1 MSPTALFFSDAAL
14 ALNLAA
20 ALALSFFALTQGVL
34 LALYA
39 RSRWR
44 RSRWRRRR
52 GSQRPGPRR
61 PCQARPDLPAVTVQV
76 PLYNE
81 RHLAQRMIAAL
92 AELDYPRHRLSA
104 QILDDSTD
112 DTTRI
117 AQRAVEAARAGGL
130 DIELIHRQ
138 HRAGYK
144 AGALAGGLRSVA
156 SEFVAVFDADF
167 VPPADFLRR
176 IFDPP
181 EGAGLFDQPDVAFV
195 QTRWGYLNREE
206 RLLTR
211 AQALLLDMHF
221 VIDQRARSD
230 TGWLMNFN
238 GSGGVWRRASI
249 EAAGGWQADTL
260 TEDLDLS
267 YRAQLAGW
275 RGVYLP
281 DQVSPSE
288 LPDSVQAFKRQQARW
303 ARGTVQCMRKLLP
316 RIARARLKP
325 PVKLAAL
332 AHLGGYLTYPLL
344 FLLAVV
350 SPLVA
355 LGAQAG
361 RSAPAWT
368 GLVGLAGL
376 LPALSMLAAH
386 QSQGRRL
393 GQFARDFPAAIVL
406 GIGLSLSNSA
416 AMAAGLIRP
425 GSGVF
430 VRTPKRDAGSRPDS
444 RAARAGSSL
453 DWTAWAEL
461 GMAGY
466 VFAMC
471 ALLARQAGWLPLLP
485 LAVYG
490 FSFAAV
496 SLGQLAP
503 FLRRRKR
510 AGLESSA

>member
-1 MSPTALFFSDAAL
+1 MSLTAQLFADAAL

-20 ALALSFFALTQGVL
+20 ALALSFYAVTQGVL

-44 RSRWRRRR
+44 R
-52 GSQRPGPRR
+52 GKPGAAGLALPPRPGSG
-61 PCQARPDLPAVTVQV
+61 CASAELPAVTVQV
-76 PLYNE
+76 PVYNE
-81 RHLAQRMIAAL
+81 RYLAQRMIAAL
-92 AELDYPRHRLSA
+92 AALDYPRDRLRA

-117 AQRAVEAARAGGL
+117 AQCAAEAARAAGL
-130 DIELIHRQ
+130 DIELIHRP

-144 AGALAGGLRSVA
+144 AGALADGLRSVT
-156 SEFVAVFDADF
+156 SEFIAVFDADF
-167 VPPADFLRR
+167 VPPPDFLRR
-176 IFDPP
+176 IFDAPD
-181 EGAGLFDQPDVAFV
+181 GGRLFDRPEVAFI
-195 QTRWGYLNREE
+195 QTRWGYLNREDGI
-206 RLLTR
+206 LTR

-230 TGWLMNFN
+230 AGWLMNFN
-238 GSGGVWRRASI
+238 GSGGVWRRAGI
-249 EAAGGWQADTL
+249 EAAGGWQTDTL

-267 YRAQLAGW
+267 YRAQLLGW

-288 LPDSVQAFKRQQARW
+288 LPDTVLAFKRQQARW
-303 ARGTVQCMRKLLP
+303 ARGTMQCMRKLLP
-316 RIARARLKP
+316 RIARTPLKP

-332 AHLGGYLTYPLL
+332 AHLSGYLTYPML
-344 FLLAVV
+344 FLLALL
-350 SPLVA
+350 SPLIA

-361 RSAPAWT
+361 RPAPGWMS
-368 GLVGLAGL
+368 LVGVMGL
-376 LPALSMLAAH
+376 LPMLSMLAAH
-386 QSQGRRL
+386 QSQGRSV
-393 GQFARDFPAAIVL
+393 GQFARDFPAAMLL
-406 GIGLSLSNSA
+406 GIGLSLSNSV

-430 VRTPKRDAGSRPDS
+430 VRTPKRDAGPGGLQ
-444 RAARAGSSL
+444 AAGPGRGV

-466 VFAMC
+466 VFAMG
-471 ALLARQAGWLPLLP
+471 ALLARNAGWLPLLP
-485 LAVYG
+485 LALYG

-496 SLGQLAP
+496 SLSQLAP
-503 FLRRRKR
+503 LLRRGKR
-510 AGLESSA
+510 AGLESST